1 MWESGPD
8 KEHKDKNVSGL
19 ANNGSRWGV
28 KGSSEISD
36 GLTAVYQF
44 ERKIDATDAS
54 STSGRLSYAGV
65 SGGFGT
71 LTMGRLWSAS
81 YNHIGGIQDIGNA
94 HGGGDFT
101 GRTANTISYAVSVG
115 SVSFQADIQANK
127 GGGMSN
133 KERQLASTATGEN
146 DSQMPLA
153 GSAGSGSTVEPDG
166 VEDKSVDSGQFG
178 ATLALGESGKIA
190 VAYIKDDAMKHE
202 KNTKAFVMGQYSI
215 GGMNLHLGM
224 GQHKHDDRAFSAG
237 PDDRS
242 DGNDNVSVN
251 QTKKVETIYAGASGG
266 LGDTGVSF
274 NVSFKNIK
282 TSGKVLS
289 EDVDGDGMLRE
300 NSTDIGLV
308 KREADKHSP
317 WVIGLSRSLGGG
329 ATVYFEHMNADQDKT
344 KNSSAIGLK
353 VNF

>member
-8 KEHKDKNVSGL
+8 EVQKDKNVSGL
-19 ANNGSRWGV
+19 SDNGSRWGI
-28 KGSSEISD
+28 KGTSEISD

-54 STSGRLSYAGV
+54 DQGGRLSYAGV

-71 LTMGRLWSAS
+71 LTMGQLWSAS

-94 HGGGDFT
+94 YGGGDFT
-101 GRTANTISYAVSVG
+101 ARTADTISYAVSVG
-115 SVSFQADIQANK
+115 SVSFQADIQASK

-133 KERQLASTATGEN
+133 KEKQIAAVATGATAL
-146 DSQMPLA
+146 SATA
-153 GSAGSGSTVEPDG
+153 GMTNSSSATDG

-190 VAYIKDDAMKHE
+190 VAYIKHDAMKHE
-202 KNTKAFVMGQYSI
+202 KNTKAYLMGQYNI
-215 GGMNLHLGM
+215 GGMALHLGM

-237 PDDRS
+237 PDHDTTVIE
-242 DGNDNVSVN
+242 DNVSVK

-266 LGDTGVSF
+266 LGDTGVNF
-274 NVSFKNIK
+274 NVSFRNIK

-289 EDVDGDGMLRE
+289 ENVNGNEMLRE
-300 NSTDIGLV
+300 NAADIGLV
-308 KREADKHSP
+308 KRDADKHSP
-317 WVIGLSRSLGGG
+317 WVLGLSRNLGGG
-329 ATVYFEHMNADQDKT
+329 ATVYFEHMNADKDKT
-344 KNSSAIGLK
+344 KNSSVIGLK